1 MEPLLVMLS
10 VPFALL
16 GGVWLLYFYSIN
28 LSVAVAIGFIA
39 LAGVAIEFGIVMLIY
54 LNDAIKKSKP
64 ETNEELRQAVLQ
76 GALRRVRPKT
86 MTVAIIIGGLLPILL
101 GEGTGLEVMRP
112 IAIPMVGGMFTAPL
126 VSMFLLPVLFYFYK
140 KKPD

>member
-1 MEPLLVMLS
+1 MEPLLIMLS

-16 GGVWLLYFYSIN
+16 GGVWLLYFYNVN

-54 LNDAIKKSKP
+54 LNQAISKSEP
-64 ETNEELRQAVLQ
+64 QTNEELRQAVLQ

-140 KKPD
+140 KKSD

>member
-1 MEPLLVMLS
+1 
-10 VPFALL
+10 
-16 GGVWLLYFYSIN
+16 
-28 LSVAVAIGFIA
+28 
-39 LAGVAIEFGIVMLIY
+39 MLIY
-54 LNDAIKKSKP
+54 LNEAIKKSAP
-64 ETNEELRQAVLQ
+64 VTNEELRQAVLQ

-126 VSMFLLPVLFYFYK
+126 VSMFLVPVLFYFYK

>member
-1 MEPLLVMLS
+1 
-10 VPFALL
+10 
-16 GGVWLLYFYSIN
+16 
-28 LSVAVAIGFIA
+28 
-39 LAGVAIEFGIVMLIY
+39 MLIY
-54 LNDAIKKSKP
+54 LNEAIKKSVPKN
-64 ETNEELRQAVLQ
+64 NEELRHAVLQ

-101 GEGTGLEVMRP
+101 GDGVGLEVMRP

-126 VSMFLLPVLFYFYK
+126 VSMFLLPVLFYLYK